1 MTRLHKQA
9 TLIRTVPKGGPYCGS
24 AIPSM
29 KPLFAV
35 IVVLVLFLNSCASI
49 MDAKFTTRDG
59 KDSPFKP
66 QKEFNPAPKDPLSH
80 Y

>member
-1 MTRLHKQA
+1 
-9 TLIRTVPKGGPYCGS
+9 
-24 AIPSM
+24 
-29 KPLFAV
+29 
-35 IVVLVLFLNSCASI
+35 